1 MNLSFTK
8 ILMLVAGLSVSLIAS
23 AQQDPHYSNFMH
35 NKLAFNPGF
44 AGNGDKFCATL
55 LHRSQWVGFGGG
67 QEGDVPR
74 GAAPTNLVGSF
85 NAPISKRIGLG
96 VHILRDELGFAL
108 ATTPTLSLSYKHP
121 FQNEDVLAIGVSA
134 GLMQKSLD
142 GTKLKPL
149 EDGDAKIPNVSVSG
163 TTMDFGA
170 GIYYTRPS
178 LSIFDNFY
186 AGISATHLNQGKVTY
201 EWNGNSRTDDLKMHY
216 YFIAGAEYALNS
228 DFKLQP
234 NLIVKKDPAKIQTDI
249 NCFLIW
255 NEKLRGGLTWRPM
268 DAAVVL
274 LGYSI
279 RDNFY
284 LGYSY
289 DLTTSRILKYSSGS
303 HEIVLRYCFGIKIT
317 PKINPPVPILTPR
330 FM

>member
-8 ILMLVAGLSVSLIAS
+8 IFMVVAGLSVSLISS

-35 NKLAFNPGF
+35 NKLTYNPGF

-55 LHRSQWVGFGGG
+55 LQRSQWVGFGGG
-67 QEGDVPR
+67 EESGVPR
-74 GAAPTNLVGSF
+74 GEAPTNLVGSF
-85 NAPISKRIGLG
+85 NAPIGKRIGLG

-121 FQNEDVLAIGVSA
+121 LKNDDVLAIGFSG

-149 EDGDAKIPNVSVSG
+149 EQGDDKIPTTNVSG

-170 GIYYTRPS
+170 GIYYSRQQ
-178 LSIFDNFY
+178 LSVFDNFY

-201 EWNGNSRTDDLKMHY
+201 EWSGGSRTDDLKMHY

-234 NLIVKKDPAKIQTDI
+234 NLIVKKDPAKIQTDL

-274 LGYSI
+274 LGYQY
-279 RDNFY
+279 RDNLY
-284 LGYSY
+284 IGYSY

-303 HEIVLRYCFGIKIT
+303 HEIVLRYCFGIKYT
-317 PKINPPVPILTPR
+317 PKVNPPVPILTPR